1 MHSRPRLLTVMGSGE
16 TAPTMAKVHRLLF
29 ERLGRTPVD
38 AVLLDTPYGFQENA
52 DDISRRASAYFSRNL
67 GVRLE
72 PVTWRSR
79 GDDPLVRERALARV
93 RDSDYVFAGPGSPT
107 YALAVWK
114 DTALRDVLAHKLARG
129 GCVTFSSAAALTL
142 GVRAVPVYEI
152 YKVGEAPRWVEG
164 LDLLADIGLCAA
176 VVPHYDNAEG
186 GNHDTRFCYLGER
199 RLRMLEPE
207 LPTGAFVLGVGE
219 HTACVFDL
227 DAGTVSVLGRGVVS
241 VRYHGE
247 TVTFPSGS
255 VLEIDELRDAN
266 GAAPPI
272 PASVDVAE
280 PPPAAP
286 AISLGG
292 EADRLES
299 VFDGALTTRDASTAA
314 AAILELE
321 QTNFDWFADMEAGD
335 MAHARA
341 VLRRLVVRLSDV
353 AVEGMRDP
361 RESIEPFVDALVDIR
376 DRARAERSWDVA
388 DQLRDRL
395 VAAGVQVHDTPEG
408 TVWTLVE

>member
-1 MHSRPRLLTVMGSGE
+1 MGSGE

-52 DDISRRASAYFSRNL
+52 DDISRRASSYFSRNL

-79 GDDPLVRERALARV
+79 SDGPLVRERALARV

-114 DTALRDVLAHKLARG
+114 DTPLRDVLAHKLARG

-142 GVRAVPVYEI
+142 GVRAVPVYEV

-199 RLRMLEPE
+199 RLRVLEPQ
-207 LPTGAFVLGVGE
+207 LPAGAFVLGVDE

-227 DAGTVSVLGRGVVS
+227 DAGTVSVLGRGAVS
-241 VRYHGE
+241 VRHHGE
-247 TVTFPSGS
+247 TVTFPNGS
-255 VLEIDELRDAN
+255 VLEIDELRVAN
-266 GAAPPI
+266 AAAPPI
-272 PASVDVAE
+272 PASADLAE
-280 PPPAAP
+280 PPPPAP
-286 AISLGG
+286 AISLGA

-299 VFDGALTTRDASTAA
+299 VFDGALATRDVPTAVA
-314 AAILELE
+314 AVLELE
-321 QTNFDWFADMEAGD
+321 QTIFDWFADMEAGD

-341 VLRRLVVRLSDV
+341 VLRRLVVRLSDGV
-353 AVEGMRDP
+353 RDP
-361 RESIEPFVDALVDIR
+361 RESIEPFVDALVDMR

-388 DQLRDRL
+388 DLLRDRL

-408 TVWTLVE
+408 TIWTLVE